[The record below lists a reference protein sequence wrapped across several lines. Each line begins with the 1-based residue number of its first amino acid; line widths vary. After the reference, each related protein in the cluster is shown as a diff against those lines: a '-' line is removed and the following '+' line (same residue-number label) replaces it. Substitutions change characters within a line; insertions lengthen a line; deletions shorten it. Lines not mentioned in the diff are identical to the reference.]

1 MYTIKAQENDEAV
14 VLHYEQDVEPIMDS
28 CAALRREDSTLARK
42 SDFRRTMQVPMI
54 VIQAICDKHKLDFF
68 NPEHA
73 KVIMEKLK
81 GPEFKVFRTVND
93 KVL

>member
-1 MYTIKAQENDEAV
+1 MYTIKAEENDEAV
-14 VLHYEQDVEPIMDS
+14 VLHYTEDVEPVMDS
-28 CAALRREDSTLARK
+28 CHAARREDTGK
-42 SDFRRTMQVPMI
+42 KGEFRRTMQVPMI
-54 VIQAICDKHKLDFF
+54 VIQAICDKHNLDFF
-68 NPEHA
+68 NAEHA